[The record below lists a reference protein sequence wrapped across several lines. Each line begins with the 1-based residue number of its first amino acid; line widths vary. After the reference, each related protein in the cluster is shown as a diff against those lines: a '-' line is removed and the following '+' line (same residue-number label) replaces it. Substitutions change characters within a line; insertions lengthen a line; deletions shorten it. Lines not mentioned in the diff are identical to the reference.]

1 MEEEVENTASIALKA
16 LQKEMR
22 YEALA
27 MQEEKLRS
35 KEIEEKIQ
43 EEIEA
48 AKDKEECILREIKKK
63 KR

>member
-1 MEEEVENTASIALKA
+1 
-16 LQKEMR
+16 MR

-35 KEIEEKIQ
+35 REIEEKIEQ
-43 EEIEA
+43 EIEEA
-48 AKDKEECILREIKKK
+48 RDKEECILREIKKK

>member
-1 MEEEVENTASIALKA
+1 
-16 LQKEMR
+16 
-22 YEALA
+22 

-48 AKDKEECILREIKKK
+48 AKDKEECIIREIKKK
-63 KR
+63 KRAI